1 MNIHILTFIDVA
13 NCQNQD
19 YSAEVQNVIES
30 VPSHP
35 KFDALTSFF
44 SCEAQ

>member
-1 MNIHILTFIDVA
+1 MLTFVDVM

-19 YSAEVQNVIES
+19 YSAKEHNGIEY

-35 KFDALTSFF
+35 KFDALTMFPF
-44 SCEAQ
+44 L